1 MRSQRA
7 RVEHWTYKL
16 EGWDAFRDA
25 QPNAAHLAIAKLEG
39 AGKLLKLV
47 TQNID
52 GLHQKAGNSRPNVV
66 ELHGTNA
73 EVECQRCGR
82 RSALAEVECQRC
94 GRRSAPQPHF
104 DRFRETG
111 IPPLCACGGCLKQA
125 TISFGQNLRPEDTRA
140 AERAALESDLVIAI
154 GSSLSVYP
162 AASLPLLAAERG
174 SPYVVINRG
183 PTAHDTS
190 PLVTLRLEGD
200 VVAILPPAVEDAL
213 SG

>member
-1 MRSQRA
+1 M
-7 RVEHWTYKL
+7 

-66 ELHGTNA
+66 ELHGTN
-73 EVECQRCGR
+73 
-82 RSALAEVECQRC
+82 AEVECQRC